1 MKGVRNWWYG
11 LKKSKRSG
19 LKALM
24 SVAAILLAITLIS
37 PQVGAILFMVFGGL
51 AAFIVMIIALLQIM
65 D

>member
-1 MKGVRNWWYG
+1 MKDVRNWWYG
-11 LKKSKRSG
+11 LKRDQRSG

-24 SVAAILLAITLIS
+24 AVAAILLAITLIA

-51 AAFIVMIIALLQIM
+51 AAFIVMIFALLKIM